1 MQFQEKLA
9 QYLAIVKEQPEQLQI
24 WYWDESGFS
33 LRVIRRKTWG
43 KKGARK
49 KLSGRGGH
57 GRVNVMGAM
66 REGDRKRVCF
76 FIEKGNADV
85 FYEQVKKL
93 YEFVQKEWM
102 EQVNKV
108 REWER
113 HNPKIVII
121 LDNASYHKRLDI
133 RAKISEEFPNIVLE
147 FLPAYSP
154 DYNLIELV
162 WYSCK
167 EYIAHRLFT
176 SVEELRSLLDR
187 LLNQNEL
194 RIQWQRKIK
203 NKGNSSIAT

>member
-1 MQFQEKLA
+1 M
-9 QYLAIVKEQPEQLQI
+9 
-24 WYWDESGFS
+24 
-33 LRVIRRKTWG
+33 
-43 KKGARK
+43 
-49 KLSGRGGH
+49 
-57 GRVNVMGAM
+57 
-66 REGDRKRVCF
+66 CF
-76 FIEKGNADV
+76 FVEKGNADV

-93 YEFVQKEWM
+93 HEFVRKEWM
-102 EQVNKV
+102 EQTNKA
-108 REWER
+108 EGAKQHE
-113 HNPKIVII
+113 PKIVFI

-187 LLNQNEL
+187 LLNQGEL
-194 RIQWQRKIK
+194 RIQWHRKIK
-203 NKGNSSIAT
+203 NKGNSSIAI